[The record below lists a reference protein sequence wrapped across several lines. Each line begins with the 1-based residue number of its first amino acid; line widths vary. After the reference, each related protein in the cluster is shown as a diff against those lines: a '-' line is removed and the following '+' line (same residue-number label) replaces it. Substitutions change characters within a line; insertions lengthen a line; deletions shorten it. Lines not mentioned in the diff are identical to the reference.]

1 MNTVLLAVLL
11 GLWNGVG
18 MVIALSG
25 LDFRNA
31 LYSGLV
37 TGLLVGDVALG
48 LTLGVSEYKK

>member
-31 LYSGLV
+31 LYSG
-37 TGLLVGDVALG
+37 
-48 LTLGVSEYKK
+48 